1 MDNEE
6 KEDEEKITEEKE
18 PPKQGKEKAKKAEQV
33 YFGVEE
39 KGARIW
45 GCCYY
50 SEQKLTNFCK
60 EGGR

>member
-6 KEDEEKITEEKE
+6 KEEEEKITEEKE
-18 PPKQGKEKAKKAEQV
+18 PPKQGKEKARKAEQV

-39 KGARIW
+39 KEAGIW

-50 SEQKLTNFCK
+50 FRS
-60 EGGR
+60 